1 MSLLD
6 LFRKSRLKVNTP
18 NGTKPAPYQDES
30 VRLRNVKFPPN
41 LSPGALFE
49 NYVRYEGGGGITP
62 SPEPE
67 PVPPVVTQYLV
78 TENNNFLMTENN
90 NNLIA

>member
-1 MSLLD
+1 MNLLD
-6 LFRKSRLKVNTP
+6 LFRKSRLKINTP

-41 LSPGALFE
+41 LSPGTLFE
-49 NYVRYEGGGGITP
+49 NYVRYEEGGTVP
-62 SPEPE
+62 SPEPI
-67 PVPPVVTQYLV
+67 PPVVTQYLV